1 MSSCL
6 GLYIE
11 SNLIKYAKVTKEKD
25 LIKIDAFGIK
35 FYDTIGE
42 AISQIVSE
50 TFSYKVPISINL
62 SEEMYNY
69 FYFFNLL
76 SKNDLK
82 NAIDTEFDSYCQEKG
97 YGRSALETR
106 YSLTPNFQDNEKIK
120 TIYISTN
127 KTEINKIVQE
137 TDGNTVTGIY
147 PLPMCMPNLINV
159 KEKENVLIVNME
171 AKTTITTIIDQNI
184 YNIDTIEEG
193 MDTILYRISE
203 KENSYSKA
211 YEICK
216 NTTIYTMQGKE
227 LMQESGNDY
236 LEDIMPTL
244 YTIVQKTKELVD
256 KSLDKID
263 KIYITGS
270 GCVISNIDLYFE
282 EYFTNTKCE
291 IIKPFF
297 VTENIKINVKDY
309 IEVNSAVALA
319 MQGLDYGIKDI
330 NFKKN
335 KITDKLPKIADLPK
349 MLNAENLSKLTKLEF
364 LKKKGKEQTSE
375 NKAETKEKK
384 KLDLKINFSMKGQ
397 LDKLER
403 WMLRTCAAIV
413 AFIVIYS
420 SIVIMLKNKTDEK
433 ISEVNKV
440 LSDVNSQISKV
451 NSDIQVLNNK
461 TSNFQKMTN
470 NLKSYTTI
478 VESKLRTKN
487 EIPLLL
493 TQIMNIIP
501 KEVTITSIEN
511 TKNTHIVINAQ
522 SEDYAALGFFKGRII
537 TDGILSPSSVVSSSG
552 VKQNGIVK
560 ISIEGD
566 LP

>member
-25 LIKIDAFGIK
+25 LVKIDAFGIK
-35 FYDTIGE
+35 FYDTIGQ

-82 NAIDTEFDSYCQEKG
+82 NAIETEFESYCQEKG
-97 YGRSALETR
+97 YSRNTLETR
-106 YSLTPNFQDNEKIK
+106 YSLTPNMQDNDKIK

-127 KTEINKIVQE
+127 KTEINKIIQE
-137 TDGNTVTGIY
+137 TDGNIVTGIY
-147 PLPMCMPNLINV
+147 PLPMCMSNLLNV
-159 KEKENVLIVNME
+159 KEKENILIVNME

-216 NTTIYTMQGKE
+216 NTTIYTIQGKE
-227 LMQESGNDY
+227 LMQEGGNDY

-244 YTIVQKTKELVD
+244 YNIVQKTKDIVD
-256 KSLDKID
+256 NSIDKID

-270 GCVISNIDLYFE
+270 GSVINNIDLYFE
-282 EYFTNTKCE
+282 EYFSNTKCE

-297 VTENIKINVKDY
+297 VTENIKINIKDY

-335 KITDKLPKIADLPK
+335 KITDKIPKLADL
-349 MLNAENLSKLTKLEF
+349 AKLEF
-364 LKKKGKEQTSE
+364 GKKKDNEQSTDKKGK
-375 NKAETKEKK
+375 KK
-384 KLDLKINFSMKGQ
+384 IDLKINFDLKGQ
-397 LDKLER
+397 LDRIER
-403 WMLRTCAAIV
+403 WLLRSAAGILG
-413 AFIVIYS
+413 FIIIYS
-420 SIVIMLKNKTDEK
+420 SIVVMLKAKTDEK
-433 ISEVNKV
+433 ISEVDAV
-440 LSDVNSQISKV
+440 LKDVNTQISKV

-537 TDGILSPSSVVSSSG
+537 TDGILSPSTVVSSSG

>member
-25 LIKIDAFGIK
+25 LVKIDAFGIK
-35 FYDTIGE
+35 FYDTIGQ

-82 NAIDTEFDSYCQEKG
+82 NAIETEFESYCQEKG
-97 YGRSALETR
+97 YSRNTLETR
-106 YSLTPNFQDNEKIK
+106 YSLTPNMQDNDKIK

-127 KTEINKIVQE
+127 KTEINKIIQE
-137 TDGNTVTGIY
+137 TDGNIVTGIY
-147 PLPMCMPNLINV
+147 PLPMCMSNLLNV
-159 KEKENVLIVNME
+159 KEKENILIVNME

-216 NTTIYTMQGKE
+216 NTTIYTIQGKE
-227 LMQESGNDY
+227 LMQEGGNDY

-244 YTIVQKTKELVD
+244 YNIVQKTKDIVD
-256 KSLDKID
+256 NSIDKID

-270 GCVISNIDLYFE
+270 GSVINNIDLYFE
-282 EYFTNTKCE
+282 EYFSNTKCE

-297 VTENIKINVKDY
+297 VTENIKLNIKDY

-335 KITDKLPKIADLPK
+335 KITDKIPKLADL
-349 MLNAENLSKLTKLEF
+349 AKLEF
-364 LKKKGKEQTSE
+364 GKKKDNEQSTDKKGK
-375 NKAETKEKK
+375 KK
-384 KLDLKINFSMKGQ
+384 IDLKINFDLKGQ
-397 LDKLER
+397 LDRIER
-403 WMLRTCAAIV
+403 WLLRSAAGILG
-413 AFIVIYS
+413 FIIIYS
-420 SIVIMLKNKTDEK
+420 SIVVMLKAKTDEK
-433 ISEVNKV
+433 ISEVDAV
-440 LSDVNSQISKV
+440 LKDVNTQISKV

-537 TDGILSPSSVVSSSG
+537 TDGILSPSTVVSSSG